1 MRNVDDIRVP
11 GLGETQRALL
21 HALKRRGPSTTGE
34 LAEGFDLATGTLRE
48 HLKSLEARR
57 LIERTGTKR
66 HGPGRPHVIY
76 GLTDAGE
83 ALFPRGEG
91 ELLVELVEFL
101 LDTGRDEL
109 IDEFFERRVDAAYS
123 DAARRVENM
132 TVERREKEAMRILA
146 DAGFMPQLE
155 KDVESGESIL
165 RLCHCPLKSV
175 IAVTQRPCAA
185 EERYVSQLVDGRLER
200 FAYMPDG
207 DDSCSYRIR
216 RPGGLRG

>member
-1 MRNVDDIRVP
+1 MPNADDIRVP

-57 LIERTGTKR
+57 LIERTGTRR

-109 IDEFFERRVDAAYS
+109 IDEFFERRVDAAWS
-123 DAARRVENM
+123 EAARRVEDM
-132 TVERREKEAMRILA
+132 TVERREKEALRILA

-155 KDVESGESIL
+155 KDEETGESIL

-185 EERYVSQLVDGRLER
+185 EERYVSRLVDGRLER

-216 RPGGLRG
+216 RPGGAPG